1 MSNFEEKDFNEKKAN
16 EEEVNQKETNKEVVN
31 EKNSSLKKIL
41 MDWIVPF
48 MSALIFAALINKFVF
63 FNIKVPT
70 ESMYPTIKVN
80 DRLLVTKVYKP
91 ENLETGD
98 LIVFDSEETGDK
110 LIKRLIGKPGDSVE
124 IADDGTVSVNGT
136 VLKEDYVKNPG
147 GKSSVKY
154 KVPEG
159 CYFVL
164 GDNRSNSFDS
174 RYWSKSSFV
183 KGEDILGKAQFTIF
197 PFNRM
202 GTV

>member
-1 MSNFEEKDFNEKKAN
+1 MSSFNEKDL
-16 EEEVNQKETNKEVVN
+16 N
-31 EKNSSLKKIL
+31 EKELNEKESNKKNSGLMKFA
-41 MDWIVPF
+41 MDWVMPF
-48 MSALIFAALINKFVF
+48 VAAMIFAVLVNKFVF

-98 LIVFDSEETGDK
+98 LIVFDSAETGDK
-110 LIKRLIGKPGDSVE
+110 LIKRLIGTPGDVVE
-124 IADDGTVSVNGT
+124 IADNGTVSVNGE
-136 VLKEDYVKNPG
+136 VLDESYVKNSG
-147 GKSSVKY
+147 GKAGVTY
-154 KVPEG
+154 TVPEDS
-159 CYFVL
+159 YFVL

-174 RYWSKSSFV
+174 RYWSKGNYV